1 MLLQGEKSFSSSTS
15 ISINSALIEA
25 VGKAILMS
33 LTPQP
38 LESSITQ
45 EGYVCSLAGA
55 ALILSFLGCD
65 IRSWNSFLV
74 CVCSTAFL
82 RVWKLSRENVF
93 KRHRLP
99 IFNFSSV
106 CSLFLWLVPLSVT
119 RLNLGNRKRDIPA
132 SQVLSRFLNG
142 RKHLCQGC
150 YPQSSSRD
158 RLCVP
163 RGSCCQGCSL
173 GGGGGEG
180 ISWSLLGCSQHKTP

>member
-1 MLLQGEKSFSSSTS
+1 MLLQGEQSSSSSTS
-15 ISINSALIEA
+15 VSTNSALIQG

-38 LESSITQ
+38 LESSITR
-45 EGYVCSLAGA
+45 ESYLCSLAGA
-55 ALILSFLGCD
+55 ALILSVLGCD
-65 IRSWNSFLV
+65 IRNWNSFLV

-93 KRHRLP
+93 KRHSLP

-106 CSLFLWLVPLSVT
+106 CSLFLWLVPFSVA

-132 SQVLSRFLNG
+132 SQVLSCFLNG
-142 RKHLCQGC
+142 GKHLCQDC

-158 RLCVP
+158 RLYVP
-163 RGSCCQGCSL
+163 RDSYCQGCSL
-173 GGGGGEG
+173 GGGGEG
-180 ISWSLLGCSQHKTP
+180 ISWSLSGCSLHKTP